1 MVSVR
6 TSQTAIYSVSSIFQ
20 DKRLYFISIFLLC
33 IFAFLSLIAG
43 LSYSW
48 KILRLLVYQ
57 LLAVWKS
64 FASCFM
70 QPWIGSTQK
79 IYEINSS
86 PNTAHCHFT
95 YGSLFSCPGRIFSY
109 CVRARAYTHVLAR
122 VYSTR
127 ASTCTIYT
135 CFTLPHTRVNLTGLQ
150 LWGFQRARSFEIVEI
165 VGIAVSV
172 FVIIGWVGQIQYQK
186 PRSK

>member
-1 MVSVR
+1 MYCAFYF
-6 TSQTAIYSVSSIFQ
+6 SQSPDFRQVNTKHGYTGHWYIRGLAHSSLP
-20 DKRLYFISIFLLC
+20 KRENGGLLHSRKGVN
-33 IFAFLSLIAG
+33 F
-43 LSYSW
+43 
-48 KILRLLVYQ
+48 
-57 LLAVWKS
+57 
-64 FASCFM
+64 
-70 QPWIGSTQK
+70 
-79 IYEINSS
+79 
-86 PNTAHCHFT
+86 
-95 YGSLFSCPGRIFSY
+95 FSCPGRIFSY